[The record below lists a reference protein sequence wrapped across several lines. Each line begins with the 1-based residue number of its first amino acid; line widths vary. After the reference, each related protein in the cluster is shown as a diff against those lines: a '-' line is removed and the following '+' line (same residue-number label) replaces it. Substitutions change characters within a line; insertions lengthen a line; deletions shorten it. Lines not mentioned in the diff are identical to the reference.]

1 MSMRKIRK
9 LFWNFVIR
17 KICVKFLGRRYRAYQ
32 YELSRRN
39 GQEFRWVSMEIIKST
54 EYAKDNEVVVLYL
67 RDINTDY
74 LKQLDMVLS
83 RSKGFVGMVNVN
95 VTDGTCKSGS
105 SSLKNLELQEEDRTL
120 DQYINRISTSIP
132 QEDGRRSFTENFSRK
147 HMLDSFEKGHTVI
160 RKIIRYHSTENHRPQ
175 LYCVTQRWFA
185 MLFSVR

>member
-1 MSMRKIRK
+1 MS
-9 LFWNFVIR
+9 
-17 KICVKFLGRRYRAYQ
+17 YRC
-32 YELSRRN
+32 RN

-83 RSKGFVGMVNVN
+83 RSKGSVGMVNVN

-132 QEDGRRSFTENFSRK
+132 QEDGCRSFTENFSRK

-160 RKIIRYHSTENHRPQ
+160 QENYPVYSTENHRPQ
-175 LYCVTQRWFA
+175 LYRVTAEMVRNSFSGQIE
-185 MLFSVR
+185 LFFIYRYHRKISGRKDAADFVSKKL

>member
-17 KICVKFLGRRYRAYQ
+17 KICVKNFSEEDTERISMSYRC
-32 YELSRRN
+32 RN

-83 RSKGFVGMVNVN
+83 RSKGSVGMVNVN

-132 QEDGRRSFTENFSRK
+132 QEDGRRSFTENFQQKAYAGFFRK
-147 HMLDSFEKGHTVI
+147 RSHGHSG
-160 RKIIRYHSTENHRPQ
+160 KFIRYTAQ
-175 LYCVTQRWFA
+175 KTI
-185 MLFSVR
+185 VRSFIA